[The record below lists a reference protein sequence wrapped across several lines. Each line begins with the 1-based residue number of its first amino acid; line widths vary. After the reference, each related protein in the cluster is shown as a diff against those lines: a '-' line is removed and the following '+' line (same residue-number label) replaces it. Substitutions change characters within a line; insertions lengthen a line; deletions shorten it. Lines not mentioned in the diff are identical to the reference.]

1 MLNHYDMLLN
11 ETVLNTCN
19 DDRTYLYLIH
29 MNGYRLKPCTKW
41 CVKGDVKKLN
51 LMPPSGYKYDV
62 GQKYDEIVSPVL
74 AAISGGKPISEC
86 FNLFNLE
93 WKPRTKVEQKVVD
106 NAKTLSVSPRTGVVE
121 DGDSATRPSIS
132 PYIEKFFQYNLK
144 KPVRHDLVYVLGKGS
159 KFNNLEIKISITS
172 MLKFCSHWIGNIYV
186 VGENP
191 RISNPKVSHI
201 YAPDITRNNKDGNI
215 IHKILT
221 AILKIPKLSDT
232 FLFCSDDILVTKKS
246 DWEDFIPRYVF
257 EYD

>member
-1 MLNHYDMLLN
+1 M
-11 ETVLNTCN
+11 
-19 DDRTYLYLIH
+19 
-29 MNGYRLKPCTKW
+29 
-41 CVKGDVKKLN
+41 
-51 LMPPSGYKYDV
+51 
-62 GQKYDEIVSPVL
+62 
-74 AAISGGKPISEC
+74 
-86 FNLFNLE
+86 
-93 WKPRTKVEQKVVD
+93 VD

-121 DGDSATRPSIS
+121 DGDSVARPSIS

-144 KPVRHDLVYVLGKGS
+144 KPVKHDLVYVLGKGS

-191 RISNPKVSHI
+191 RISNPKVSHV

-257 EYD
+257 EYDQSEAARARLMKESINNKWDVLMLNTLERFIGFRDHIYFYEPHILAPIHKKYFKEMCR